1 MPMLV
6 SQDGETLFS
15 NTPSLPSENA
25 KIEQT
30 LQLKKTLRMI
40 QLSSE
45 SIEELETLSKNNNIS
60 LLRLVKTVLENHL
73 SQTTKYYTQGEE
85 KT

>member
-1 MPMLV
+1 MLV

-15 NTPSLPSENA
+15 NTPSLPNENA
-25 KIEQT
+25 KMEQT

-45 SIEELETLSKNNNIS
+45 SIEELEALSINDNIS
-60 LLRLVKTVLENHL
+60 LSWLVKTALENHL

>member
-15 NTPSLPSENA
+15 NTPSLPNENA
-25 KIEQT
+25 KMEQT

-45 SIEELETLSKNNNIS
+45 SIEELEALSINDNIS
-60 LLRLVKTVLENHL
+60 LSWLVKTALENHL

>member
-15 NTPSLPSENA
+15 ITPSLPSEHA
-25 KIEQT
+25 EMEQT
-30 LQLKKTLRMI
+30 LELKKTLRMI

-45 SIEELETLSKNNNIS
+45 SIEELETLSKNDNIS
-60 LLRLVKTVLENHL
+60 LLSLVKNVLENHL
-73 SQTTKYYTQGEE
+73 S
-85 KT
+85 

>member
-25 KIEQT
+25 KIEQST
-30 LQLKKTLRMI
+30 RTYFISSIGRAVDLK
-40 QLSSE
+40 
-45 SIEELETLSKNNNIS
+45 SKGH
-60 LLRLVKTVLENHL
+60 V
-73 SQTTKYYTQGEE
+73 
-85 KT
+85 

>member
-1 MPMLV
+1 
-6 SQDGETLFS
+6 
-15 NTPSLPSENA
+15 
-25 KIEQT
+25 
-30 LQLKKTLRMI
+30 MI

-73 SQTTKYYTQGEE
+73 SQTTKYYTQGRRKNLTMIWEFDTIVVTVE
-85 KT
+85 KSLLRMSYEYKSTRQKH

>member
-15 NTPSLPSENA
+15 NTPSLPNENA
-25 KIEQT
+25 EIEQT

-45 SIEELETLSKNNNIS
+45 SIEELEALSINDNIS
-60 LLRLVKTVLENHL
+60 LSWLVKTALENHL
-73 SQTTKYYTQGEE
+73 SQTTKYYAQGAEI
-85 KT
+85 T